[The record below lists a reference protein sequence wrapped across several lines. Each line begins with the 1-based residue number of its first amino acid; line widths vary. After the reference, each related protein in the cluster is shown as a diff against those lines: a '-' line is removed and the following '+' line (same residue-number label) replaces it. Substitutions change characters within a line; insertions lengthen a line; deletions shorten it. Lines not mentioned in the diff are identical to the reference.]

1 MHDKDLKAL
10 LAYLKEN
17 EPHHPLETLR
27 GQIVKAGHA
36 PDEAEQAIAV
46 FQGRFRPPE
55 APAWPLAVGV
65 ALLDFLL
72 AFGLAAL
79 FRRLGT
85 GRVSCAA
92 AVLLPMIYL
101 GQIIA
106 GVIAL
111 AGGRDRQARALLL
124 GVLLFCGLVLLIL
137 AAYAGKW
144 LSAHSS

>member
-1 MHDKDLKAL
+1 MDDKDLKAL

-17 EPHHPLETLR
+17 ASRHSLDALR
-27 GQIVKAGHA
+27 AQMVKAGHA
-36 PDEAEQAIAV
+36 PDEVEQAVAV
-46 FQGRFRPPE
+46 FQGRLRPPE
-55 APAWPLAVGV
+55 APAWPLAIGV
-65 ALLDFLL
+65 ALLDLLL
-72 AFGLAAL
+72 AWGLAAL

-111 AGGRDRQARALLL
+111 AAGRDRQARVLLL

-137 AAYAGKW
+137 AAFAGKW
-144 LSAHSS
+144 LSSHSS